1 VTLRV
6 LVADDSPA
14 VRAALR
20 DVLALSGH
28 SVVAEV
34 STGADAVVAAR
45 ESRPDVVVVDV
56 DMPGGGPDLVR
67 VLASLDAVPRVMAHS
82 AYDDARTVVDVLAA
96 GATAYVVI
104 GLAGGDLES
113 CVRRCAEGVLFVVA
127 GCADHVRERLV
138 GS

>member
-45 ESRPDVVVVDV
+45 ESRPDVGVVDV
-56 DMPGGGPDLVR
+56 DMPGAGPTWC
-67 VLASLDAVPRVMAHS
+67 ASSPPSTRFP
-82 AYDDARTVVDVLAA
+82 
-96 GATAYVVI
+96 G
-104 GLAGGDLES
+104 
-113 CVRRCAEGVLFVVA
+113 
-127 GCADHVRERLV
+127 
-138 GS
+138 